1 MTSSN
6 SITKEQA
13 RTHID
18 LITLWT
24 EGETIQKQT
33 VDGTWI
39 DEPSPTWELGA
50 VYRAKVE
57 PKYCEIGLQIAR
69 NRLGNIQVKIVN
81 PLIVRQAQRAIV
93 SYDPETLQILSVQI
107 G

>member
-13 RTHID
+13 RAHID
-18 LITLWT
+18 LITFWVD
-24 EGETIQKQT
+24 GGTIQKQI

-39 DEPSPTWELGA
+39 DEPNPTWELGA
-50 VYRAKVE
+50 IYRAKVE
-57 PKYCEIGLQIAR
+57 PKYYEIALQLTR
-69 NRLGNIQVKIVN
+69 NRLGNVQVKIVN
-81 PLIVRQAQRAIV
+81 PFVRQAQRAIV